1 MATGVGAGALTTGAE
16 GVGVSVSKKDG
27 MLITGLRSGLTEGLL
42 GSLLYAIVTLGG
54 GADLIKGRAV
64 EELEMTEIS
73 GVSLLEL
80 RCETSVVVHFSLAEE
95 TLT

>member
-1 MATGVGAGALTTGAE
+1 M
-16 GVGVSVSKKDG
+16 
-27 MLITGLRSGLTEGLL
+27 
-42 GSLLYAIVTLGG
+42 TLGG

-80 RCETSVVVHFSLAEE
+80 RCETSVVVHLSLAEE